1 MLAARLI
8 GPFELSLNEEPT
20 PGIEA
25 DEVLLR
31 IEAVGVCGSDLHRYR
46 GVRFPD
52 ENPGKP
58 MILGHEFSATVSKC
72 GLLVRNVTEGDRVAV
87 EAGNH
92 CGHCEWCRAGQFNLC
107 PNVKFCAAVQ
117 TDGALR
123 EFMAWP
129 ARLLYKLPP
138 KLTFDDG
145 VLIEVIGIA
154 MHSIHLAHMR
164 PGQTAAVLGSGPVGL
179 ATIHLLRKTA
189 GCSFIFATDILPYRL
204 EAGKKVGA
212 DVVLNP
218 KQTDV
223 VEQVMEMTQGRGVD
237 VVFEAAGEGQTSKQA
252 VEICTHGG
260 KIILIG
266 IPEDDQTPFSTAAA
280 RRNGLTFRFVRRS
293 ANTYSRSIALLEN
306 SIIDLKGLVTHHFS
320 LPDVNKAFR
329 IANDYQ
335 DNAIKVV
342 VNP

>member
-1 MLAARLI
+1 MIAARLI
-8 GPFELSLNEEPT
+8 APFELSLNEEPT
-20 PGIEA
+20 PEIQA

-31 IEAVGVCGSDLHRYR
+31 IEAVGICGSDLHRYR

-52 ENPGKP
+52 ENHGKP

-72 GLLVRNVTEGDRVAV
+72 GRLVRNVTEGDRVAV

-92 CGHCEWCRAGQFNLC
+92 CGDCEWCRAGQFNLC

-154 MHSIHLAHMR
+154 MHSIRLANMR

-179 ATIHLLRKTA
+179 ATIHLLRRAA

-223 VEQVMEMTQGRGVD
+223 VEQIMEMTHGRGVD

-306 SIIDLKGLVTHHFS
+306 SIIDLKELVTHHFS
-320 LPDVNKAFR
+320 LTDVKKAFR